1 MALLFGRFL
10 LRAAT
15 KSPPS
20 LPLSSSLASFRRPC
34 LLWRRLFS
42 SSKTTDS
49 TKLPLLLWIGDNDD
63 ARIAGLGPRYWPRS
77 HPLLVPSVPV
87 VEHVVRVN
95 EDENDAVSVLV
106 DLVEAHYGES
116 DDFVGGMGE
125 SDQGVW
131 LAGVGNHN
139 DVLDHVLLIH
149 EAIQTIQQ
157 HRHGIPFRLYSSG
170 RPQEDVHW
178 DSLQSAKKWALQI
191 SLFAPN
197 PPDYARLTSGSTK
210 DFSQLCGMIATVAE
224 SVPNIK
230 LEIGVMQEYAG
241 PSHALAASLG
251 ARQVFAYGPE
261 DHVPTC

>member
-1 MALLFGRFL
+1 MALFAGRYF
-10 LRAAT
+10 LRAA
-15 KSPPS
+15 KWSPPS
-20 LPLSSSLASFRRPC
+20 LPLSSSSAQIRLCLRNRRF
-34 LLWRRLFS
+34 FS
-42 SSKTTDS
+42 STKTDS
-49 TKLPLLLWIGDNDD
+49 TKLPLLLWIGDGYG
-63 ARIAGLGPRYWPRS
+63 AEGSRPRHWPRS

-87 VEHVVRVN
+87 VEHIIHV
-95 EDENDAVSVLV
+95 DEKDDDAVSKLV

-116 DDFVGGMGE
+116 NDDVGGMGE

-131 LAGVGNHN
+131 LAGVGNH

-170 RPQEDVHW
+170 KPKEDVDW
-178 DSLQSAKKWALQI
+178 ETALVSAKKWALQI

-197 PPDYARLTSGSTK
+197 PPDYARLTGARTK
-210 DFSQLCGMIATVAE
+210 DFSQLCGIIATVAE

-241 PSHALAASLG
+241 PTQALAASLG
-251 ARQVFAYGPE
+251 ARQVFSYGPE

>member
-1 MALLFGRFL
+1 MGP
-10 LRAAT
+10 RAAD
-15 KSPPS
+15 PAIGPA
-20 LPLSSSLASFRRPC
+20 LIPC
-34 LLWRRLFS
+34 WYIIHVDE
-42 SSKTTDS
+42 K
-49 TKLPLLLWIGDNDD
+49 DD
-63 ARIAGLGPRYWPRS
+63 
-77 HPLLVPSVPV
+77 
-87 VEHVVRVN
+87 
-95 EDENDAVSVLV
+95 DAVSKLV

-116 DDFVGGMGE
+116 NDDVGGMGE

-131 LAGVGNHN
+131 LAGVGNH

-170 RPQEDVHW
+170 KPKEDVDW
-178 DSLQSAKKWALQI
+178 ETALVSAKKWALQI

-197 PPDYARLTSGSTK
+197 PPDYARLTGARTK
-210 DFSQLCGMIATVAE
+210 DFSQLCGIIATVAE

-241 PSHALAASLG
+241 PTQALAASLG
-251 ARQVFAYGPE
+251 ARQVFSYGPE